1 MSKRVEAGKKTRRE
15 ILSAA
20 LRVFGEQGYSATR
33 LEDVAKEA
41 GISRGPIYWH
51 FSSKENLHSEIL
63 KSSLKKYKNRID
75 KALKSMDGSPLTKI
89 RNLLKE
95 LFVMLEDDKEY
106 RDAYSTFIFR
116 GELTGEA
123 GRIYNETMGGYY
135 REAAQTLAKLISE
148 GMQTGEIKAD
158 TNPQLA
164 ASALLYYISGVEFA
178 WLSVPDLFPAKEAAI
193 DLADAYIRGL
203 ATA

>member
-1 MSKRVEAGKKTRRE
+1 VSKRIEAGKKTRRQ

-20 LRVFGEQGYSATR
+20 LRVFGERGYSATR

-63 KSSLKKYKNRID
+63 KSSLKKYKNRIE
-75 KALKSMDGSPLTKI
+75 KALQSMSGSPLTKI
-89 RNLLKE
+89 KNLLKE
-95 LFVMLEDDKEY
+95 LFIMLEDDKEY

-123 GRIYNETMGGYY
+123 GHIYNDMMGGYY
-135 REAAQTLAKLISE
+135 REAALTLSDLISE
-148 GMQTGEIKAD
+148 GIEIGEIKPD
-158 TNPQLA
+158 TDPQLA

-178 WLSVPDLFPAKEAAI
+178 WLSVPELFPVKEAAI

-203 ATA
+203 ANA

>member
-1 MSKRVEAGKKTRRE
+1 LSKRIEAGKKTRRD

-20 LRVFGEQGYSATR
+20 LRVFGEQGYAATR

-51 FSSKENLHSEIL
+51 FNSKENLHSEIL

-75 KALKSMDGSPLTKI
+75 KALQSMGGSPLTKI

-95 LFVMLEDDKEY
+95 LFVMLEDDKAY

-123 GRIYNETMGGYY
+123 GHIYNEMMGGYY
-135 REAAQTLAKLISE
+135 REAGQTLARLIRE
-148 GMQTGEIKAD
+148 GIDAGEIKAD
-158 TNPQLA
+158 TDPELA
-164 ASALLYYISGVEFA
+164 ASAMLYYISGVEFA
-178 WLSVPDLFPAKEAAI
+178 WLSVPDLFPVKETAVQ
-193 DLADAYIRGL
+193 LADAYIRGL
-203 ATA
+203 ANN

>member
-1 MSKRVEAGKKTRRE
+1 MSKRIEAGRKTRRD
-15 ILSAA
+15 ILAAA

-33 LEDVAKEA
+33 LEDIAKKA

-51 FSSKENLHSEIL
+51 FSSKENLHTKIL
-63 KSSLKKYKNRID
+63 KSSLKRYKNRID
-75 KALKSMDGSPLTKI
+75 LALQSMNGSPLEKI

-123 GRIYNETMGGYY
+123 GRIYNEMMGGYY
-135 REAAQTLAKLISE
+135 REAAITLADLIRE
-148 GMQTGEIKAD
+148 GIQIGEIRAD
-158 TNPQLA
+158 TNPELA
-164 ASALLYYISGVEFA
+164 ASALLYFISGVEFA
-178 WLSVPDLFPAKEAAI
+178 WLSVPDLFSVKERAI
-193 DLADAYIRGL
+193 ELAETYIKGL
-203 ATA
+203 ENR

>member
-1 MSKRVEAGKKTRRE
+1 MTKRIEAGRKTRRS

-20 LRVFGEQGYSATR
+20 LKVFGERGYSATR
-33 LEDVAKEA
+33 LEDVANEA

-51 FSSKENLHSEIL
+51 FDSKENLHSKIL
-63 KSSLKKYKNRID
+63 QSSLKRYKNRID
-75 KALKSMDGSPLTKI
+75 KALNSMDGSPLTKI

-123 GRIYNETMGGYY
+123 GHIYNEMMGGYY
-135 REAAQTLAKLISE
+135 REAAKTLAGLIKE
-148 GMQTGEIKAD
+148 GIKAGEIKPD
-158 TNPQLA
+158 TDPQLA

-178 WLSVPDLFPAKEAAI
+178 WLSVPDLFPIKETAV
-193 DLADAYIRGL
+193 DLAETYIRGL
-203 ATA
+203 AAE

>member
-51 FSSKENLHSEIL
+51 FSSKENLHAEIL

-75 KALKSMDGSPLTKI
+75 KALQSMNGSPLTKI

-106 RDAYSTFIFR
+106 RDAYRTFIFR

-123 GRIYNETMGGYY
+123 GHIYNEMMGGYY
-135 REAAQTLAKLISE
+135 REAGQTLAKLINE
-148 GMQTGEIKAD
+148 GIKIGEIKAD
-158 TNPQLA
+158 ANPQLA
-164 ASALLYYISGVEFA
+164 ASAILYYISGVEFA
-178 WLSVPDLFPAKEAAI
+178 WLSVPDLFPVKEAAT